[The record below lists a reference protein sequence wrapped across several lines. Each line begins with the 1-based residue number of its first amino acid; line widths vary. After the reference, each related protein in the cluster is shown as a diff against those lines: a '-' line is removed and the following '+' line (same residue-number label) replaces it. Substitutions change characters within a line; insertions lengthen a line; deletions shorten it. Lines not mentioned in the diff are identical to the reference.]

1 MDSFEADFEIVRR
14 KEMSRKVNAEKLKTD
29 RRIIARK
36 LLSGEWSE
44 KDLAHL
50 LKKLPDVSENAETV
64 TPQTEK

>member
-1 MDSFEADFEIVRR
+1 
-14 KEMSRKVNAEKLKTD
+14 MSRKVNAEKLKTD